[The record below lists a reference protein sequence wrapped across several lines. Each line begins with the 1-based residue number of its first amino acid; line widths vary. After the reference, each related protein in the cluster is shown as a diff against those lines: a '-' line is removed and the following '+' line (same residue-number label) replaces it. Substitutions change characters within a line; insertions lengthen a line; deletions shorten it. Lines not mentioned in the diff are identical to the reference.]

1 MQRLKGPKSEREK
14 TMKRMKDRFERF
26 KQWQQ
31 KPFDYEFE
39 SNEEQHCNNCG
50 HTFTGNYCPYCSQKA
65 GEGDIG
71 WRSVRQSVMDVWG
84 LGSRSMPNTIK
95 QLLLRPGY
103 LISDYISGKRQ
114 VSFPPVK
121 MLFIV
126 SVVAVFLIYYL
137 LPMFLGKDYDVY
149 GGNADKLNGF
159 AAWIKGHFV
168 WYCFIQ
174 ALLYVVPTWVMFRY
188 APRHTRHTLPQG
200 FFIQIFLLGL
210 NLIISSIALLPL
222 HLIGYSV
229 YLAVSLIVLIVY
241 YFIAY
246 KQLFGY
252 STWGTLWRLVVVS
265 CFALMMMT
273 ALALVFFEVDTS
285 AQGVEVNKYI
295 LVGIAAFIA
304 LIILAV
310 GWCLNLIATR
320 VTRKKGVVV
329 GQEDNN

>member
-1 MQRLKGPKSEREK
+1 MKGPKAEREK
-14 TMKRMKDRFERF
+14 AMKRMKDRFKRF
-26 KQWQQ
+26 RQWQQ

-65 GEGDIG
+65 GEGDIS

-84 LGSRSMPNTIK
+84 LGSRSLPNTLK

-126 SVVAVFLIYYL
+126 SVVVVFWIYYL
-137 LPMFLGKDYDVY
+137 LPMFLGKNFDVY
-149 GGNADKLNGF
+149 GGIDDRINGF
-159 AAWIKGHFV
+159 TAWNKEYFV
-168 WYCFIQ
+168 WNNFIQ
-174 ALLYVVPTWVMFRY
+174 TLLYIVPTWVMFRY

-200 FFIQIFLLGL
+200 FFIQVFLLVL
-210 NLIISSIALLPL
+210 NLIVSFIALSPL
-222 HLIGYSV
+222 LFIDDYSV
-229 YLAVSLIVLIVY
+229 YLTVSIIVLLVY
-241 YFIAY
+241 YTIAY

-252 STWGTLWRLVVVS
+252 STWGTLWRTVIVFGV
-265 CFALMMMT
+265 AVYMIN
-273 ALALVFFEVDTS
+273 ALAILFFEVEGGKVS
-285 AQGVEVNKYI
+285 KYI
-295 LVGIAAFIA
+295 AVRYSAFCA

-310 GWCLNLIATR
+310 GWVINLIATR
-320 VTRKKGVVV
+320 ITRKKK
-329 GQEDNN
+329 